1 MGHRAYYLDLTQTG
15 CDVYYSQWG
24 ADALFYNED
33 WSDNARLGPKMD
45 LIDGKYEFDEGF
57 HAHFQF
63 NTDEPFEDLV
73 MKYSHEEA
81 LFIRYSGQDFYKGYR
96 PITIMPKK
104 DYKETSSVV
113 RNETGRV
120 RSNPLSTALSEI
132 EKLAYQPKYD
142 DTIQYVVMQELERF
156 LNQYPNEYRILIPI
170 KTNGDA
176 KAFEWLNEEVSET
189 LRLTQY
195 RNNDAVLMHKG
206 TSHPLLESMQ
216 ERYKELQKSFEPTG
230 YTVKQLY
237 ESACEHYAKMIDI
250 RAEYLF
256 WLIIYPRQMRTM
268 QNIPIGSESPYRQR
282 AEKLTT
288 LIPSFSPVAG
298 IDMENEYGIINA
310 PYIFDSVFISPL
322 SRGGAK
328 TMMNQF
334 WDGIGKGAL
343 IPNTLPEK
351 LISELKKQN
360 LWE

>member
-1 MGHRAYYLDLTQTG
+1 MGHRAYYLDETQTG
-15 CDVYYSQWG
+15 WNVYYSQWG
-24 ADALFYNED
+24 AKDLFPDERGDDAE
-33 WSDNARLGPKMD
+33 LGANMAF
-45 LIDGKYEFDEGF
+45 IDGKYELDAGVNPRTEEL
-57 HAHFQF
+57 

-81 LFIRYSGQDFYKGYR
+81 LFIRHLGQEDYTGYR

-113 RNETGRV
+113 RTEKGWV
-120 RSNPLSTALSEI
+120 RFNPFSNALRGI

-142 DTIQYVVMQELERF
+142 ETIHYVVMQEFERF

-170 KTNGDA
+170 ETNRDA

-216 ERYKELQKSFEPTG
+216 ERYKKLQKSFEPTG

-237 ESACEHYAKMIDI
+237 ESACEHHAKMIDI

-282 AEKLTT
+282 AEQLTT

-298 IDMENEYGIINA
+298 IDIENDYGIVNA
-310 PYIFDSVFISPL
+310 PYILDSFFLSPL

-343 IPNTLPEK
+343 VRDSLAER
-351 LISELKKQN
+351 LISQLKKQN

>member
-1 MGHRAYYLDLTQTG
+1 MGHRAYYLDETQEG
-15 CDVYYSQWG
+15 WNVYYSQWG

-57 HAHFQF
+57 NPRTEEL

-81 LFIRYSGQDFYKGYR
+81 LFIRYSGQDFYTGYR

-113 RNETGRV
+113 RNEKGRV

-176 KAFEWLNEEVSET
+176 KAFEWLNGYVDSGLNAESDF
-189 LRLTQY
+189 
-195 RNNDAVLMHKG
+195 DAVIKHKG

-230 YTVKQLY
+230 YNVKQLY

-256 WLIIYPRQMRTM
+256 WKIIYPLQMRAI
-268 QNIPIGSESPYRQR
+268 QNIPTESESQQ
-282 AEKLTT
+282 EEQGGQLTT

-310 PYIFDSVFISPL
+310 PYILDSIFISPL